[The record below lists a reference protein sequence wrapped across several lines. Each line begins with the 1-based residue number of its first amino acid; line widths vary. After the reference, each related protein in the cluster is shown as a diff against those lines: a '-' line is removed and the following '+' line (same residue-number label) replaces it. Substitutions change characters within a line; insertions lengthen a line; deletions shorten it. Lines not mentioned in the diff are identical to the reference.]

1 VRLRRRLG
9 LLYGI
14 LVTLIL
20 VMGVWW
26 VYFLNQDARSYEQ
39 YRRQHM
45 SLDRLQAIRL
55 LETSETIRTDPAG
68 QLGEVYP
75 FLLFTPTATGH
86 DVSIDPAALDAVR
99 HEARRRQ
106 RMFAAEGIFFL
117 LLLAAGT
124 TVLTLAYRSERAF
137 KQARELFLAGAT
149 HELKTPLASLRL
161 YLETLERTDLTP
173 ADAARIR
180 PRMLEDLERLE
191 NLVEQILA
199 LGYLDSADP
208 TANLGG
214 ESQSLTES
222 LDVACETR
230 QVVADLVNLFE
241 RHGVD
246 LQLELPEGL
255 FIRGRSFDF
264 SLALRNLLT
273 NAVFHS
279 PSPAVV
285 RLSLFRDG
293 DWIRLAVRD
302 SGPGIPR
309 QDRERIFAGFV
320 RLPSA
325 ADSSRRSR
333 GAGLG
338 LYLVRHKA
346 ECLGGRV
353 ELASEPGHGS
363 TFTLVLPATDGGD

>member
-1 VRLRRRLG
+1 MRLRRHLG

-14 LVTLIL
+14 LVALIL

-55 LETSETIRTDPAG
+55 LDTFEAMRTDPAG

-75 FLLFTPTATGH
+75 FLRFTPTATGH
-86 DVSIDPAALDAVR
+86 DVSIDPAALAAVS

-106 RMFAAEGIFFL
+106 RMFTAEGIFFL

-161 YLETLERTDLTP
+161 YLETLERPDLTA

-199 LGYLDSADP
+199 LGYLDSAGP
-208 TANLGG
+208 TTDLENGH
-214 ESQSLTES
+214 QSLAES
-222 LDVACETR
+222 LDVASETR
-230 QVVADLVNLFE
+230 QVVADLANLAE
-241 RHGVD
+241 RRGAKLH
-246 LQLELPEGL
+246 LELAAGL

-264 SLALRNLLT
+264 SLALRNLIT
-273 NAVFHS
+273 NAIVHS
-279 PSPAVV
+279 PPPASV
-285 RLSLFRDG
+285 RLSTKRDG
-293 DWIRLAVRD
+293 DWIRLAV
-302 SGPGIPR
+302 
-309 QDRERIFAGFV
+309 
-320 RLPSA
+320 
-325 ADSSRRSR
+325 
-333 GAGLG
+333 
-338 LYLVRHKA
+338 
-346 ECLGGRV
+346 
-353 ELASEPGHGS
+353 
-363 TFTLVLPATDGGD
+363 